1 MWRRVKRTGMMGGG
15 GLSGRGKSAQH
26 CLPCKR
32 WSGMGQDGKR
42 RQAASQPAACL
53 QGADGDDVHA
63 ADDDRQAAGA
73 PLPLQLNRHLGR
85 AG

>member
-1 MWRRVKRTGMMGGG
+1 MREPPQQQPTA
-15 GLSGRGKSAQH
+15 LQEEETTH
-26 CLPCKR
+26 PPE
-32 WSGMGQDGKR
+32 DGVGP
-42 RQAASQPAACL
+42 AIDQPANERLRL